1 MKKIFLAA
9 LISLV
14 TVVAQAASYYTVGEI
29 MEVYNDLN
37 LSSGS
42 QSTETYT
49 VRGYV
54 TRWSS
59 GYPNYQNA
67 DFFIDDSPQGST
79 TLLKCFRL
87 TAQLAADKRTLQVG
101 EYVEVTGKLMNY
113 NGKQAEI
120 INGTF
125 RVLPKTFTLTV
136 IAGKGG
142 SVNTEVNGE
151 YTKGTEVT
159 ITATPNA
166 DYSFVQ
172 WSDGNTSA
180 TRTVTITEDLTLRAE
195 FKTNFN
201 TVADIMKIYQSLN
214 LASGASSSNSYTGR
228 GYVTKWYSGYPTYQ
242 NATFY
247 VDDYA
252 DGSTSTLQCYRLTA
266 SNAADKRTLKVGEY
280 VEFTGKLMNY
290 TGKAEIAQ
298 GGTFRVLETPQEEEQ
313 NGCYTDF
320 EGMKGAQIIA
330 ALHEQI
336 KEPDTVTYKNLRAD
350 LTGIDYRADG
360 TVWDMYSD
368 CSFGAKQYCYSTDV
382 TEACNCYN
390 REHVVPQSYW
400 ANDNSKKMRTD
411 LFNVIPADAVA
422 NETRSAWAYGEV
434 TGTSSWTNG
443 VSTLGYGT
451 YGNNTFEPADE
462 YKGDLARVY
471 FYMLTCYRN
480 EDFTQR
486 GTGSKV
492 FTFENGVAGL
502 TSTAL
507 SLFLKW
513 HRNDP
518 VSEKEINRNN
528 GIERLQGN
536 RNPYVDMPELVEYIW
551 GKNAAKTYVCA
562 STAINQTKHAAPKAT
577 KLLENG
583 TLYLVL
589 PDGTRYT
596 TTGVRVR

>member
-1 MKKIFLAA
+1 
-9 LISLV
+9 
-14 TVVAQAASYYTVGEI
+14 

-54 TRWSS
+54 TRWNS

-172 WSDGNTSA
+172 WSDGNTNA
-180 TRTVTITEDLTLRAE
+180 TRTVTVTEDLTLRAE

-214 LASGASSSNSYTGR
+214 LASGATSSDSYSGR
-228 GYVTKWYSGYPTYQ
+228 GYVTKWISGYPGYQ

-247 VDDYA
+247 VDDYP

-266 SNAADKRTLKVGEY
+266 SNAADKRTLTVGEY
-280 VEFTGKLMNY
+280 VEFVGKLMNY
-290 TGKAEIAQ
+290 NGKAEIAQ
-298 GGTFRVLETPQEEEQ
+298 GGTFRVLEAPQEEEQ
-313 NGCYTDF
+313 NGCYSDY
-320 EGMKGAQIIA
+320 EGMKGTQIIA

-336 KEPDTVTYKNLRAD
+336 KDPDTVTYKNLRAD
-350 LTGIDYRADG
+350 LTGVDYREDG

-368 CSFGAKQYCYSTDV
+368 CAFGVKQYCYNTDV

-434 TGTSSWTNG
+434 TGTTSWTNG

-480 EDFTQR
+480 EDFTKK

-551 GKNAAKTYVCA
+551 GINAAKTYVCTT
-562 STAINQTKHAAPKAT
+562 TAINQTKHVAPQAT